1 MTLQQTALA
10 AAVPRLVIAASD
22 AGHLAPASDV
32 LIQHLAQIAPV
43 VSGDVPAV
51 AAALTAPDESVL
63 PSALQIPHSSFKNT
77 QINGF
82 FT

>member
-1 MTLQQTALA
+1 MMNGCAQ
-10 AAVPRLVIAASD
+10 VWISD
-22 AGHLAPASDV
+22 AGHLASASDV

-63 PSALQIPHSSFKNT
+63 KA
-77 QINGF
+77 
-82 FT
+82 